1 MEAPRTHRRAA
12 HRRFARFLPAV
23 ALALPL
29 AWAAIARAEAPAD
42 KEAFA
47 AIFDGTSLDGWE
59 GKPEFWSVAE
69 GAIVGQTT
77 AEKPTKGN
85 TFLIWKKGN
94 VGDFELR
101 LLYRI
106 TGGNSGIQYRSK
118 DHGDFVVGGYQADFE
133 AGPTYSGIVYEE
145 RGRGILCNR
154 GERITIATDGKKAP
168 GDPIGNTGE
177 LQKAIKPG
185 EWNEYTVVARGPR
198 LQHFINGQLMSELV
212 DEQQGK
218 RAAEGVLAL
227 QLHAGPPMKVEFKD
241 LRIKTL
247 AADAAGK

>member
-1 MEAPRTHRRAA
+1 MEMLQPCLSVPGRHVT
-12 HRRFARFLPAV
+12 RFLTAIGI
-23 ALALPL
+23 ALALG
-29 AWAAIARAEAPAD
+29 WNAAAPAD
-42 KEAFA
+42 IPADKDGFA

-77 AEKPTKGN
+77 PDKPTKGN
-85 TFLIWKKGN
+85 TFLIWKKAN
-94 VGDFELR
+94 VGDFELK

-118 DHGDFVVGGYQADFE
+118 DLGDFVVGGYQADFE

-154 GERITIATDGKKAP
+154 GERATIASDGTKAP
-168 GDPIGNTGE
+168 GEPIANTGE

-185 EWNEYTVVARGPR
+185 EWNEYNVVARGPR
-198 LQHFINGQLMSELV
+198 LQHYINGQLMSELV

-227 QLHAGPPMKVEFKD
+227 QLHAGPPMKVEFKEIR
-241 LRIKTL
+241 LKKL
-247 AADAAGK
+247 AAEAAGK

>member
-1 MEAPRTHRRAA
+1 MEIRPTPLPRPG
-12 HRRFARFLPAV
+12 RRFAHLV
-23 ALALPL
+23 ATVAMMLPL
-29 AWAAIARAEAPAD
+29 AWAAKALADAPAD
-42 KEAFA
+42 KDGFA

-59 GKPEFWSVAE
+59 GRPEFWTVAE

-77 AEKPTKGN
+77 PEKPTKGN
-85 TFLIWKKGN
+85 TFLIWKQGN
-94 VGDFELR
+94 IGDFELKLR
-101 LLYRI
+101 YRI

-154 GERITIATDGKKAP
+154 GERMTIAADGKKAP
-168 GDPIGNTGE
+168 GETIGNTAE

-185 EWNEYTVVARGPR
+185 EWNDYTVVARGPR

-212 DEQQGK
+212 DEQDGK

-241 LRIKTL
+241 IRLKKL
-247 AADAAGK
+247 AGEGQ

>member
-1 MEAPRTHRRAA
+1 MEIRQTPLPRSG
-12 HRRFARFLPAV
+12 RRFARLVTTV
-23 ALALPL
+23 AMVLPL
-29 AWAAIARAEAPAD
+29 AWTAQVLADAPAD
-42 KEAFA
+42 KDGFA

-59 GKPEFWSVAE
+59 GRPEFWSVAE

-77 AEKPTKGN
+77 PEKPTKGN

-94 VGDFELR
+94 VGDFELK
-101 LLYRI
+101 LSYRI

-154 GERITIATDGKKAP
+154 GERMTIAADGKKAP
-168 GDPIGNTGE
+168 GETIGNTAE

-185 EWNEYTVVARGPR
+185 EWNDYTVVARGPR

-212 DEQQGK
+212 DEQDGK

-241 LRIKTL
+241 IRLKKL
-247 AADAAGK
+247 AGEGQ